1 MEITEPQVRQILNHW
16 DGETG
21 ERLFRL
27 FLERYTVP
35 YTTGQILEF
44 LGIAETVA

>member
-1 MEITEPQVRQILNHW
+1 MEITEPQVSLILSRW

-21 ERLFRL
+21 ERLLEL